1 MSINE
6 ERARILRLV
15 ASGSVTPAE
24 AEDLL
29 AALEPPRP
37 SEGRAPGSS
46 GNLVPR
52 SAPLPPSPPRA
63 LSRRN
68 LVIQIADGGE
78 TKVNVRIPLSLARA
92 ARKFIPRSAQASLE
106 NYDIKLDDL
115 LSSLDGFEE
124 GGTLVEIRDGE
135 DKVRIAVE

>member
-1 MSINE
+1 MSSNE

-15 ASGSVTPAE
+15 AAGNITPAE

-37 SEGRAPGSS
+37 SEGRAPGTS

-52 SAPLPPSPPRA
+52 GGPPLPPARA
-63 LSRRN
+63 MARRS

-106 NYDIKLDDL
+106 NYDIKLEDL

>member
-1 MSINE
+1 MPS
-6 ERARILRLV
+6 RAM
-15 ASGSVTPAE
+15 
-24 AEDLL
+24 
-29 AALEPPRP
+29 
-37 SEGRAPGSS
+37 
-46 GNLVPR
+46 
-52 SAPLPPSPPRA
+52 
-63 LSRRN
+63 SRRS